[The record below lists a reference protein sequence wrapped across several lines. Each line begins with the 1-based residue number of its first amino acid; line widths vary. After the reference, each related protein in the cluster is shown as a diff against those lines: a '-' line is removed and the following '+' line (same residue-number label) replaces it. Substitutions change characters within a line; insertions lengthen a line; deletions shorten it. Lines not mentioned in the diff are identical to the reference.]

1 MEAGWVGPTS
11 PQPYH
16 SASDF
21 EKAHLR
27 RRFEF
32 RRPRQSWPNAQHA
45 LGRRSNRSW
54 LALVLLIAL
63 AVASRYLSQQPDGTV
78 QGDNNQEISG
88 PVRVGDGDSIDI
100 GTTRIRFHGIDAV
113 ELAQHC
119 KDASG
124 ADFACGEDA
133 KRTLEELVRNKT
145 VRCDE
150 RHGVD
155 QYGRIAAV
163 CTADGADLN
172 AAMVDAGFAVAYRQH
187 SLAYVPNEDRAK
199 TAKTGLWAGSFEMP
213 WDFRND

>member
-1 MEAGWVGPTS
+1 MEAGWVGHIS
-11 PQPYH
+11 PEPYH
-16 SASDF
+16 GASSLKSAS
-21 EKAHLR
+21 LS
-27 RRFEF
+27 RRFQF
-32 RRPRQSWPNAQHA
+32 RRQRFPGPRLA
-45 LGRRSNRSW
+45 RRGLSLVAW
-54 LALVLLIAL
+54 LTIIIAVTAL
-63 AVASRYLSQQPDGTV
+63 ARYLEGSDSAKQVDDG
-78 QGDNNQEISG
+78 QEITG
-88 PVRVGDGDSIDI
+88 AVRVGDGDSIDI

-172 AAMVDAGFAVAYRQH
+172 AAMVDSGFAVAYRQH

-199 TAKTGLWAGSFEMP
+199 AAKKGLWAGSFEMP
-213 WDFRND
+213 WDYRRD

>member
-1 MEAGWVGPTS
+1 MLS
-11 PQPYH
+11 
-16 SASDF
+16 
-21 EKAHLR
+21 
-27 RRFEF
+27 
-32 RRPRQSWPNAQHA
+32 RP
-45 LGRRSNRSW
+45 RSNRSW

-63 AVASRYLSQQPDGTV
+63 AVATRYLTLQPDGAV
-78 QGDNNQEISG
+78 QADAGEEISG

-100 GTTRIRFHGIDAV
+100 GSTRIRFHGIDAV

-119 KDASG
+119 TDAAG
-124 ADFACGEDA
+124 ADFACGEEA
-133 KRTLEELVRNKT
+133 KRTLEDLVRNKT

-163 CTADGADLN
+163 CTADGLDLN

-199 TAKTGLWAGSFEMP
+199 ASKKGLWAGSFEMP
-213 WDFRND
+213 WEYRRD

>member
-1 MEAGWVGPTS
+1 MQHG
-11 PQPYH
+11 
-16 SASDF
+16 
-21 EKAHLR
+21 LR
-27 RRFEF
+27 
-32 RRPRQSWPNAQHA
+32 
-45 LGRRSNRSW
+45 RRSNRSW
-54 LALVLLIAL
+54 LILVLLIAL
-63 AVASRYLSQQPDGTV
+63 AVASRYLSQQPDGAV
-78 QGDNNQEISG
+78 QGDNGREIAG
-88 PVRVGDGDSIDI
+88 AIRVGDGDSIDI

-133 KRTLEELVRNKT
+133 KRALEELVRNKT

-163 CTADGADLN
+163 CTADGLDLN

-199 TAKTGLWAGSFEMP
+199 AAKAGLWAGSFEMP
-213 WDFRND
+213 WDYRRD

>member
-1 MEAGWVGPTS
+1 MTIIIAAT
-11 PQPYH
+11 
-16 SASDF
+16 
-21 EKAHLR
+21 
-27 RRFEF
+27 
-32 RRPRQSWPNAQHA
+32 
-45 LGRRSNRSW
+45 
-54 LALVLLIAL
+54 AL
-63 AVASRYLSQQPDGTV
+63 ARFLEGPNGAVPGNDGR
-78 QGDNNQEISG
+78 EISG

-119 KDASG
+119 KDAAG

-133 KRTLEELVRNKT
+133 KRTLENLVRNKT

-172 AAMVDAGFAVAYRQH
+172 AAMVDSGFAVAYRQH
-187 SLAYVPNEDRAK
+187 SLAYVANEDRAK
-199 TAKTGLWAGSFEMP
+199 AAKKGLWAGSFEMP
-213 WDFRND
+213 WDYRRD

>member
-1 MEAGWVGPTS
+1 M
-11 PQPYH
+11 
-16 SASDF
+16 
-21 EKAHLR
+21 
-27 RRFEF
+27 
-32 RRPRQSWPNAQHA
+32 
-45 LGRRSNRSW
+45 
-54 LALVLLIAL
+54 
-63 AVASRYLSQQPDGTV
+63 
-78 QGDNNQEISG
+78 
-88 PVRVGDGDSIDI
+88 RVGDGDSIDI

-199 TAKTGLWAGSFEMP
+199 TTKKGLWAGSFEMP